1 MIPTLNICITPT
13 RFLEVDAKKFLTA
26 GNYQP
31 HGRTTEAASLHLKQ
45 EQQFGSV
52 LGLGSEGFF

>member
-1 MIPTLNICITPT
+1 
-13 RFLEVDAKKFLTA
+13 VKKVLSA

-31 HGRTTEAASLHLKQ
+31 PVRITEAASLHLRQ

-52 LGLGSEGFF
+52 LGLENEGFF